1 MRRLD
6 IHKSNCMSTIKFCN
20 FDAVFAFVSEV
31 DVPSNRVNLDTQ
43 RTRKPSY
50 HNLFRFVV
58 KKSSIDVSK
67 RVCPV
72 DSPLNWV
79 EGYSKRRRVQWNR
92 QRYRI
97 RWCLCLQWDV
107 VAQSAATF
115 THQQEIIAICMKICI
130 FLVTTWKV
138 FGCPN
143 PLIVVTLKASRS

>member
-1 MRRLD
+1 MR
-6 IHKSNCMSTIKFCN
+6 TIKFCN
-20 FDAVFAFVSEV
+20 FDAVFVFVSEV
-31 DVPSNRVNLDTQ
+31 DVPSHRVNLDTQ

-58 KKSSIDVSK
+58 KKSSIDVSIL
-67 RVCPV
+67 VCPV

-79 EGYSKRRRVQWNR
+79 ERYSKRHRVQWNR
-92 QRYRI
+92 QRHRI

-115 THQQEIIAICMKICI
+115 THQQEIIAICMEICI

-143 PLIVVTLKASRS
+143 PLIVVVTVNASRS